1 MQGKI
6 IKGIAGFYYVDVVE
20 SGIYECKAKGI
31 FRKENMKPLVGDEVE
46 IEVLDEKMKVGNLV
60 RILPRKNELIRPA
73 AANVDQAIVIFA
85 VRQPDPSYALLD
97 RFLIAMEQQDIPVVI
112 CFNKT
117 DLSTENEVDKMKKIY
132 QDCGYQVL
140 STSAE
145 RKEGIEELK
154 KYLEG
159 KTSVVAGPSGVGK
172 SSITN
177 LLQGDICMETGEIS
191 QKLQRGKH
199 TTRHAQLIKIG
210 EHTYFMDT
218 PGFSSLFVQNME
230 KEDLQAYFP
239 EMQNLN
245 HLCRF
250 QGCAHMNEPDCA
262 VKEAV
267 EEGNIHPIRYESYK
281 NIYQELKEKRKY

>member
-1 MQGKI
+1 MNGKI
-6 IKGIAGFYYVDVVE
+6 VKGIAGFYYVDVVE

-31 FRKENMKPLVGDEVE
+31 FRKDNQKPLVGDEVE
-46 IEVLDEKMKVGNLV
+46 IEVLDEKMKTGNLV

-97 RFLIAMEQQDIPVVI
+97 RFLIAMEQQEIPVVI

-117 DLSTENEVDKMKKIY
+117 DLSTADEVDKMKKIY
-132 QDCGYQVL
+132 ENCGYQVIA
-140 STSAE
+140 TSAE
-145 RKEGIEELK
+145 REEGIGELK
-154 KYLEG
+154 QYLEG

-191 QKLQRGKH
+191 QKLRRGKH

-230 KEDLQAYFP
+230 KEDLQEYFP
-239 EMQNLN
+239 EFQNWYP
-245 HLCRF
+245 LCRF
-250 QGCAHMNEPDCA
+250 QGCAHINEPDCA
-262 VKEAV
+262 VKDAV
-267 EEGNIHPIRYESYK
+267 AEGNIHPIRYESYK

>member
-1 MQGKI
+1 MNGKI
-6 IKGIAGFYYVDVVE
+6 VKGIAGFYYVDVVE

-46 IEVLDEKMKVGNLV
+46 IEVLDEKSKTGNLI

-85 VRQPDPSYALLD
+85 VRQSDPSYALLD

-117 DLSTENEVDKMKKIY
+117 DLSSEEEVDKMKQIY
-132 QDCGYQVL
+132 KDCGYQVL

-145 RKEGIEELK
+145 QGNGIDELQ

-177 LLQGDICMETGEIS
+177 LLQGEICMETGEIS

-199 TTRHAQLIKIG
+199 TTRHAQLIKLG
-210 EHTYFMDT
+210 EQTYFMDNVD
-218 PGFSSLFVQNME
+218 FCKVL
-230 KEDLQAYFP
+230 
-239 EMQNLN
+239 
-245 HLCRF
+245 
-250 QGCAHMNEPDCA
+250 
-262 VKEAV
+262 
-267 EEGNIHPIRYESYK
+267 
-281 NIYQELKEKRKY
+281 